1 VRDGGSASP
10 KNSVDLKDAAT
21 AAGERAGVIWT
32 LDASSD
38 LNANLVRFSTRQGVG
53 EHVNDEV
60 EVSRE
65 AARGTPEG
73 SLLHLVLSHIQ
84 DRVRAEEASH
94 RLKGVERQKER
105 GDIEGLVTP
114 TDVLEALVGD
124 LEESGGA
131 PIVQRGD
138 GSWLVDGLMN
148 VDELGE
154 LLVLRGLPDGGKG
167 DYQTVG
173 GMVMSHLGRVPAAGD
188 RFDWREFSFEVVDM
202 DGHRVDKV
210 LVTRAPGPT
219 TADDAPQGDS

>member
-1 VRDGGSASP
+1 
-10 KNSVDLKDAAT
+10 
-21 AAGERAGVIWT
+21 VIWT

-65 AARGTPEG
+65 AARGTPKG
-73 SLLHLVLSHIQ
+73 SPLHLVLSHIQ

-138 GSWLVDGLMN
+138 GSWLVDGLLPAE
-148 VDELGE
+148 ELKERMG
-154 LLVLRGLPDGGKG
+154 LRALPDEQEE

-173 GMVMSHLGRVPAAGD
+173 GMVMAHLGRVPAAGD
-188 RFDWREFSFEVVDM
+188 RFEWEGFSFEVVDM

-210 LVTRAPGPT
+210 FVARVPGSAP
-219 TADDAPQGDS
+219 DDAPQG

>member
-1 VRDGGSASP
+1 VRDEGSASP

-73 SLLHLVLSHIQ
+73 SPLHLVLSHIQ

-94 RLKGVERQKER
+94 RLKGVERQKKSAATSR
-105 GDIEGLVTP
+105 GSSRLP
-114 TDVLEALVGD
+114 TCSRLSSVIWRSPVGRQ
-124 LEESGGA
+124 SC
-131 PIVQRGD
+131 
-138 GSWLVDGLMN
+138 N
-148 VDELGE
+148 
-154 LLVLRGLPDGGKG
+154 
-167 DYQTVG
+167 
-173 GMVMSHLGRVPAAGD
+173 AG
-188 RFDWREFSFEVVDM
+188 
-202 DGHRVDKV
+202 
-210 LVTRAPGPT
+210 TAPGWWT
-219 TADDAPQGDS
+219 D